1 MSGTIKDKDKK
12 IVCISSGNRCALPD
26 CRRELIEP
34 GKDGDAD
41 SIVGEIAHVKG
52 EKPGSAR
59 YDANM
64 NDAERNNHKNLMLTC
79 PNCHKKID
87 DQPKTYT
94 AKKLYEIKK
103 EHEVWLREC
112 TKTEIV
118 NITFV
123 ELEVITKYLVSGEHA
138 TSDSLDVVPPKEKI
152 KKNKLSGETEALI
165 TMGMTQVSQVAQ
177 YIDGSPDASFGER
190 LKQGFVKEYERL
202 KKEEKL
208 DGDEL
213 FMALF
218 NFASVGSND
227 FKQKAAG
234 LAVLVY
240 LFEKCEVFEK

>member
-1 MSGTIKDKDKK
+1 MSGTIKEKDKK
-12 IVCISSGNRCALPD
+12 LVCISSGNRCVLPD

-34 GKDGDAD
+34 GKDGDPDA
-41 SIVGEIAHVKG
+41 IVGEIAHIKG

-64 NDAERNNHKNLMLTC
+64 SDAERNSHKNLILTC
-79 PNCHKKID
+79 PNCHTKID
-87 DQPKTYT
+87 AQLKTYT
-94 AKKLYEIKK
+94 AEKLYEIKK
-103 EHEVWLREC
+103 QHGVWLGEC

-118 NITFV
+118 NITFA
-123 ELEVITKYLVSGEHA
+123 ELEVITKYLVSSQYV

-165 TMGMTQVSQVAQ
+165 IMGMTQVSQVTQ
-177 YIDGSPDASFGER
+177 YIDESPDVSFGER

-208 DGDEL
+208 NGDEL

-218 NFASVGSND
+218 DFASVRSND

>member
-1 MSGTIKDKDKK
+1 MSSGLKDKDKK
-12 IVCISSGNRCALPD
+12 IVCISSGNRCALPN

-34 GKDGDAD
+34 GKDGDPDA
-41 SIVGEIAHVKG
+41 IVGEIAHIKG
-52 EKPGSAR
+52 EKTSSAR

-64 NDAERNNHKNLMLTC
+64 SDPKRNSHKNLILTC
-79 PNCHKKID
+79 PNCHTKID
-87 DQPKTYT
+87 NQPKTYT
-94 AKKLYEIKK
+94 AEKLYKIKK
-103 EHEVWLREC
+103 EHEVWQREC

-118 NITFV
+118 NITFA
-123 ELEVITKYLVSGEHA
+123 ELEVIMKYLVSGQYI
-138 TSDSLDVVPPKEKI
+138 TSDLLDVVPPKEKI

-165 TMGMTQVSQVAQ
+165 IMGMTQVIQVTQ
-177 YIDGSPDASFGER
+177 YIDESPDVSFGER

-218 NFASVGSND
+218 DFASVGSND